1 MFHLE
6 VLACVMILG
15 WHLTCSL
22 RLQLLAE
29 SCLFLSFSFFTTAP
43 MRSFAQA
50 AATEE
55 TVVPLRVVQVDGL
68 VLSSQIMSEL

>member
-1 MFHLE
+1 
-6 VLACVMILG
+6 
-15 WHLTCSL
+15 
-22 RLQLLAE
+22 
-29 SCLFLSFSFFTTAP
+29 